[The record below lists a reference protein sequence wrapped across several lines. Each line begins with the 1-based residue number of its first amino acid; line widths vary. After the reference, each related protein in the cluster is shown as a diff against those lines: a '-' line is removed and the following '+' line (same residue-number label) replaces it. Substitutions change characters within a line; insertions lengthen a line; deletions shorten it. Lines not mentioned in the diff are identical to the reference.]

1 MVGRTEEELT
11 AGKVR
16 YEVGIARYEELAKS
30 QILGDHSGLLKL
42 VFDPDSLKLLGVH
55 CIGERAA
62 EIVHIGQAVMAF
74 GGTIAYFRDAVFN
87 YPTMAEAFKVA
98 ALDGLNRSEEHTS
111 ELQSPCNIVC
121 RLLL

>member
-1 MVGRTEEELT
+1 MVGRTEQELT

-62 EIVHIGQAVMAF
+62 EIVHIGQAVLAF
-74 GGTIAYFRDAVFN
+74 GGGLRYFPRALFY
-87 YPTMAEAFKVA
+87 YPPLAEAFKGGALARVHKHSSLAHNPSSGCQKVA
-98 ALDGLNRSEEHTS
+98 R
-111 ELQSPCNIVC
+111 
-121 RLLL
+121 

>member
-1 MVGRTEEELT
+1 MVGRTEQELT

-74 GGTIAYFRDAVFN
+74 GGTIAYFRDPPFN
-87 YPTMAEAFKVA
+87 FPPMGGGFKGGGRRGV
-98 ALDGLNRSEEHTS
+98 
-111 ELQSPCNIVC
+111 
-121 RLLL
+121 

>member
-1 MVGRTEEELT
+1 MVGRTEQELT

-62 EIVHIGQAVMAF
+62 EIVHIGQAVPAF
-74 GGTIAYFRDAVFN
+74 GGRLAYFSGALFKFPARAEGIQTGGVPPV
-87 YPTMAEAFKVA
+87 YKASLLSQTPPTA
-98 ALDGLNRSEEHTS
+98 S
-111 ELQSPCNIVC
+111 
-121 RLLL
+121 

>member
-1 MVGRTEEELT
+1 MVGRTEQELT

-74 GGTIAYFRDAVFN
+74 GGTHPYFPGGLVN
-87 YPTMAEAFKVA
+87 YPTMAEGFKVA
-98 ALDGLNRSEEHTS
+98 SFDGVNK
-111 ELQSPCNIVC
+111 V
-121 RLLL
+121 